1 MFPSRS
7 RTRLRLWQGVP
18 CQSYHSQRAINQ
30 VRPIPFHFLLIMIM
44 TFLSLEV
51 TRNKIWN
58 GEYVELALLLKQNF
72 SSTQSVSGT
81 LAIIDNQ
88 LSIKPATSK
97 IKQPINSIE
106 MWSDAFINFILV
118 YIQKHIAKAS
128 DLLRYMAVIRG
139 AAVNNPI
146 SKWLVYDMQFRLRTS
161 KDPNR
166 SWS

>member
-1 MFPSRS
+1 MSS
-7 RTRLRLWQGVP
+7 W
-18 CQSYHSQRAINQ
+18 
-30 VRPIPFHFLLIMIM
+30 
-44 TFLSLEV
+44 
-51 TRNKIWN
+51 
-58 GEYVELALLLKQNF
+58 LKQNF
-72 SSTQSVSGT
+72 SSTQSISGT

-88 LSIKPATSK
+88 LSVKPATSK

-128 DLLRYMAVIRG
+128 DLLKYMAVIRG

-161 KDPNR
+161 KDTNR
-166 SWS
+166 SGHKSMVVCGCHVVCQVIFLQRVKGMRHVMNITLKVLVHGCCVIMRMYV